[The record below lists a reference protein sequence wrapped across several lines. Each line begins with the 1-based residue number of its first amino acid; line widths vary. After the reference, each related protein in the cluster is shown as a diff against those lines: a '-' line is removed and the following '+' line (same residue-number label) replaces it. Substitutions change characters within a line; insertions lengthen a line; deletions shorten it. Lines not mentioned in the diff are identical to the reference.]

1 MTPDIATALAKP
13 VIALSV
19 AGTVW
24 IAEVAIPSLPGVPD
38 WISQLGLPVAFLV
51 AVIYALCSTH
61 KALRESEK
69 GRRDDMQGVHE
80 KFERMIERS
89 QESRER
95 LIRATDLQTAEFKAL
110 ADQLKRRPCQK
121 EIP

>member
-1 MTPDIATALAKP
+1 MTADIATALAKP
-13 VIALSV
+13 IIALSF
-19 AGTVW
+19 AGTAW
-24 IAEVAIPSLPGVPD
+24 IAETAIPSLPGVPD

-69 GRRDDMQGVHE
+69 GRRDDMMGVHE
-80 KFERMIERS
+80 KFERMIDRS

-95 LIRATDLQTAEFKAL
+95 LIRATDQQTHEFKTL
-110 ADQLKRRPCQK
+110 ADQLKKRPCQVDK
-121 EIP
+121 